1 MSVRRTTGSRI
12 GPEPTTDR
20 FVAVMHGPDERIVRF
35 PGHSF
40 RIRLSHD
47 ADIKDSMSTN
57 GSVVCSYY
65 ESVSSHRSCST
76 HLDAS

>member
-1 MSVRRTTGSRI
+1 MLFFDNTRTFRTSVRRTTGSRI

-40 RIRLSHD
+40 RIRLSYD
-47 ADIKDSMSTN
+47 ADVKDSMSTHI
-57 GSVVCSYY
+57 V
-65 ESVSSHRSCST
+65 
-76 HLDAS
+76 L